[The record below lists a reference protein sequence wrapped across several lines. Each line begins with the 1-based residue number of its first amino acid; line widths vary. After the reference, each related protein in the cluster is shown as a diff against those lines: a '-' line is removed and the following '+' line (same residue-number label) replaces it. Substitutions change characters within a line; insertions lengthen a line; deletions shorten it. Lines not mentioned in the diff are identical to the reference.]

1 MLTGMSKAR
10 PAINSLRRF
19 VGTTFGAAL
28 AGGLIVGILGWIAIA
43 AGWVEASNGSTPTAT
58 LAPAPLPEP
67 AAQQS
72 SGKGLTVNQ
81 IYQQDSPG
89 VAFIQAESAPR
100 PPSPFNPFGG
110 SGGGTA
116 TGSGFVI
123 DDQGHILT
131 NAHVVE
137 GAQKIEVTLGNTDSA
152 QPVSATVVGKDP
164 STDIAL
170 LKVDVP
176 SDQLHPLS
184 LGDSSQVNV
193 GDPVVAI
200 GNPFGLDRTVTAGI
214 VSALQR
220 EIKAPNGFQISNVIQ
235 TDAAINPGN
244 SGGPL
249 LDASGRVIG
258 INSQIESPNGG
269 GNVGIGF
276 AVPIN
281 TAHQVVNQLLSNG
294 SVQHA
299 YLGITGAD
307 LTPQIAD
314 VLNLSAKQGALV
326 QSVVNG
332 GPADDAG
339 VKGGNAAVSIDG
351 QQIRAGGD
359 VITAVDGKPV
369 AGMDDV
375 IAAVNS
381 KQPGDHVQLTL
392 VHGSAKRTADVTLGD
407 RPASAGG

>member
-1 MLTGMSKAR
+1 MSKVKQVAR
-10 PAINSLRRF
+10 TP
-19 VGTTFGAAL
+19 FGAAVI
-28 AGGLIVGILGWIAIA
+28 GGLIVGILGWIAIA
-43 AGWVEASNGSTPTAT
+43 AGWVDAQSNGTEAAA

-81 IYQQDSPG
+81 IYRADAPG
-89 VAFIQAESAPR
+89 VVFVQAQQAPK
-100 PPSPFNPFGG
+100 PASPLDPFGG

-123 DDQGHILT
+123 DHSGHILT

-137 GAQKIEVTLGNTDSA
+137 GAQKIEVTLGSTDGSA
-152 QPVSATVVGKDP
+152 PVSAQVVGKDP
-164 STDIAL
+164 STDVAL

-176 SDQLHPLS
+176 SDQLHPVS
-184 LGDSSQVNV
+184 LGDSSQVQV

-200 GNPFGLDRTVTAGI
+200 GNPFGLDRTATAGI

-220 EIKAPNGFQISNVIQ
+220 EIKAPNGFTINNVIQ

-249 LDASGRVIG
+249 LNAKGQVIG

-281 TAHQVVNQLLSNG
+281 TVRQVAQQLLANG
-294 SVQHA
+294 KVEHA
-299 YLGITGAD
+299 FLGISGTD
-307 LTPQIAD
+307 VTPQLAD
-314 VLNLSAKQGALV
+314 VLNLGVSQGALV
-326 QSVVNG
+326 QSVVPN
-332 GPADDAG
+332 GPADKAG
-339 VKGGNAAVSIDG
+339 VKGGNATVTIEG
-351 QQIRAGGD
+351 QRVRAGGD
-359 VITAVDGKPV
+359 VITEVDGQAMTGMTDV
-369 AGMDDV
+369 ANA
-375 IAAVNS
+375 IS
-381 KQPGDHVQLTL
+381 QKHPGDQVELTL
-392 VHGSAKRTADVTLGD
+392 VHGSSKRTVTVTLGD
-407 RPASAGG
+407 QPANAKP